1 MLQIGHLSVKSCLLS
16 LMREHELR
24 LLGFS
29 SCRSLLNFALTIVE
43 VFTLLI
49 ELALKIEHLT
59 LFLLLDE
66 LKLLTEPL
74 IELSF
79 LLVPLVEVAGLTE
92 LVTRLQL
99 QALGHV
105 SLVAFERL
113 NFLVKLVSISIDLL
127 SLLLHTLRI
136 LRLQLLNHLRMSLLS
151 VCFVVEV
158 HLLLQFETLLEL
170 LLQLL
175 KVSLGLVSLG
185 LKELE
190 ASFP

>member
-1 MLQIGHLSVKSCLLS
+1 M
-16 LMREHELR
+16 
-24 LLGFS
+24 
-29 SCRSLLNFALTIVE
+29 LNFALTIVK

-151 VCFVVEV
+151 VRLVVEV

-170 LLQLL
+170 LLELL

-190 ASFP
+190 ATFP